1 MSENQEIKLPLDQ
14 INRDW
19 TKGNCY
25 YASLEFMKRSIHD
38 LIEEAQEHIRLVHGT
53 IGEGPS
59 LTKHAWIE
67 DGSDL
72 LDNSNNQGIDC
83 PVEEYY
89 QKNNAICI
97 RKFSRKETDAILTT
111 KEQADGSIEPL
122 NWHQMTDSEVQT
134 ALDNYDPETSP
145 FARNVW
151 FSDPTDPNNKEKL
164 ILTVTSKAEQD

>member
-25 YASLEFMKRSIHD
+25 YASLEFLKRSIND
-38 LIEEAQEHIRLVHGT
+38 LVEGAQEHIRLVHGT
-53 IGEGPS
+53 IGEGSSSTP
-59 LTKHAWIE
+59 HAWIE
-67 DGSDL
+67 VGSDL
-72 LDNSNNQGIDC
+72 WDNSNNQKIDC
-83 PVEEYY
+83 PVAEYY
-89 QKNNAICI
+89 QKNKAVCI

-122 NWHQMTDSEVQT
+122 NWHQMTDKEVESY
-134 ALDNYDPETSP
+134 LKVYDPDTSP

-151 FSDPTDPNNKEKL
+151 FSDPDASINKTG
-164 ILTVTSKAEQD
+164 IIASNTSIAEQD